1 MNFNPQKH
9 HRRSIRMKGYDYALP
24 GAYFVTICTYQRQCW
39 FGEILD
45 GQMYLNQIGNIVAQ
59 EWVRSSRIRPGMKLD
74 QWVIMPNHLHGLV
87 ILTDIVGAHSC
98 APLHKSPSNPVPLHR
113 QPRSLSSFIAQFKST
128 VTKRINI
135 ICQAPSIPIWQ
146 RNYHERIIRDEKSL
160 QTIRQYI
167 INNPQRWS
175 DDPEN
180 PQHYPENQQLL
191 IDLPF

>member
-9 HRRSIRMKGYDYALP
+9 HRRSIRLKGYDYALP

-45 GQMYLNQIGNIVAQ
+45 GQMYLNQIGNVVVQ
-59 EWVRSSRIRPGMKLD
+59 EWMRSFQIRPGMKLD
-74 QWVIMPNHLHGLV
+74 QWIIMPNHLHGLI
-87 ILTDIVGAHSC
+87 ILTDTVGAHSC
-98 APLHKSPSNPVPLHR
+98 APLPKPLSNPVPPHR

-135 ICQAPSIPIWQ
+135 ICQAPGIPMWQ
-146 RNYHERIIRDEKSL
+146 RNYYESIIPDEESL
-160 QTIRQYI
+160 HTIRQYI
-167 INNPQRWS
+167 INNPQCWA